1 MYHIPHGNACALAIG
16 EIMEYVASD
25 TPDGIRRVATSMG
38 LNIDGASTEKVG
50 SMVCDAIRKLNKEIG
65 LKTLK
70 DHGLKREQL
79 DEMAERSLA
88 GPVMFSPKKVTK
100 EAILGILTKAYDA

>member
-1 MYHIPHGNACALAIG
+1 
-16 EIMEYVASD
+16 
-25 TPDGIRRVATSMG
+25 MG